1 MKTIDGRQPRI
12 LIADD
17 TQKNVQVIGTVLR
30 REGYQINVASNG
42 EQAIE
47 LASKITP
54 DLVLLDIMMPGGDG
68 IETCKK
74 LKEIEALK
82 TVPIL
87 FISAKSE
94 LEDVLKGFRVGGSD
108 YIAKPF
114 NVQELVARVNTHL
127 ENKLYREL
135 IEQQNFQHQELIHI
149 LCHDLTNPIV
159 GIMGI
164 LELLEEVESFEEA
177 KNFFKYLNIGARN
190 AYEIIELIRKMQVI
204 EEKKISLE
212 LESLNLHDLVE
223 ESLNIIHIKAKDKK
237 IKIEREIDKEHFVV
251 VDKTSFINSI
261 LNNLL
266 TNSIKFSYPGSRIE
280 VSSFLENDKLIL
292 KVKDYGIGM
301 NREHLETLFNVS
313 KVISR
318 RGTEGEIGT
327 GYGMPLIQK
336 FVHEYGGDISVLS
349 SEDEQDHGTEVTI
362 ILKLGPK

>member
-1 MKTIDGRQPRI
+1 
-12 LIADD
+12 
-17 TQKNVQVIGTVLR
+17 
-30 REGYQINVASNG
+30 
-42 EQAIE
+42 
-47 LASKITP
+47 
-54 DLVLLDIMMPGGDG
+54 
-68 IETCKK
+68 
-74 LKEIEALK
+74 
-82 TVPIL
+82 
-87 FISAKSE
+87 
-94 LEDVLKGFRVGGSD
+94 
-108 YIAKPF
+108 
-114 NVQELVARVNTHL
+114 
-127 ENKLYREL
+127 
-135 IEQQNFQHQELIHI
+135 
-149 LCHDLTNPIV
+149 
-159 GIMGI
+159 
-164 LELLEEVESFEEA
+164 
-177 KNFFKYLNIGARN
+177 
-190 AYEIIELIRKMQVI
+190 MQVI
-204 EEKKISLE
+204 EETKISLE